1 MAGLGTRSLTL
12 DIAGEPVTGE
22 VSKAVVTSAAAEA
35 DFTTFEDAAAGGKRD
50 YALDFI
56 AVQDAETGSL
66 WDRIWTAAG
75 TSVAFTLRPYGNETP
90 SVTQPHYTGN
100 VTIVEPDGD
109 FLGGEADASTSARFT
124 VECSWPCAEK
134 PVKVTTAG

>member
-12 DIAGEPVTGE
+12 EIGGTEVTGE
-22 VSKAVVTSAAAEA
+22 VSKAVITSAAAES

-56 AVQDAETGSL
+56 AVQDAATGSL

-75 TSVAFTLRPYGNETP
+75 STVAFVLRPYGNEIPTEA
-90 SVTQPHYTGN
+90 QPHYTGN
-100 VTIVEPDGD
+100 VTIMEPDGD

-124 VECSWPCAEK
+124 VECSWPCTAK
-134 PVKVTTAG
+134 PTPVTSA